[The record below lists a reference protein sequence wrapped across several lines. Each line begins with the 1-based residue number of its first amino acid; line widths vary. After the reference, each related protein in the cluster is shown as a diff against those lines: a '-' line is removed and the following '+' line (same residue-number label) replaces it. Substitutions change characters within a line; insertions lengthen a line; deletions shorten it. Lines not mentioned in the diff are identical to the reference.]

1 MRTTLLGGLMFLVP
15 VVFIAIILTKA
26 FQLSMAV
33 AKPVDAVIPIESFAG
48 VALVNILAVAVII
61 LVCFLAGLVA
71 RTAILGRRVERID
84 NLMIDAV
91 PTYAIV
97 KAVLSGAAD
106 PDNLDTVLKPVLVR
120 FDDYDQIAF
129 ERERD
134 QSKATLFLPGSPSA
148 WSGSVV
154 MVEPSRVTDLNLK
167 PHEAMKLLRV
177 LGRGSL
183 NAAGNVQ
190 EIRATPA

>member
-154 MVEPSRVTDLNLK
+154 MVELSRVTDLNLK